1 MFSEIDK
8 EHLEKVVR
16 ERQRLA
22 ESRGFTLDYQL
33 QQEQKE
39 NVICH
44 PRLAPATDEKYDRA
58 VFNWAVWR
66 LSRNESATT
75 NFSKDEPDPSPQIL
89 KLFAEEFIVTRKRGL
104 PSQKTACHNF
114 TSFTSKW
121 ERETSR
127 TLPRQVKDDVLN
139 FIKDD
144 LTKKWGLPTKPR
156 EVYLV
161 TAKDIKYLLR
171 RLFGDDPHD
180 YVHERAR
187 VQTGSS
193 LALFAGSGARAGAIV
208 ESSSYRNTNECL
220 YYRWSKSAGR
230 VKRWVTIDPEFLKGW
245 RYRDDITLPKNWF
258 REHPILAMNFVYWVM
273 VHGIADDAFKGISSV
288 DELLAQRPPE
298 GRESWTLQWTDT
310 AKDLPFFRMVTPS
323 GPRSDKGLTFS
334 SLRHH
339 FTSLRERDG
348 FQNQLRVH
356 GIRGQVA
363 NRVDPKATEATR
375 SQALDHQN
383 HNTFLKYQ
391 APLKALDMQAVMY
404 DDVEPDYECRDMEQ
418 SMAHHRDPNV
428 PLHLDAAAIIEFE
441 HDEEVVALNR
451 RISELTDQIG
461 GEPDLHKSLAAE
473 RSRLYTKKARK
484 LRAKR
489 DAFVA
494 QWWNSCYDEYLAGN
508 RFSERDTTN
517 VFDIYSKYIPV
528 RARLRENLFKEA
540 TVDSEVGRQCL
551 KDMVSLCKSTDRV
564 VYYPGLAPM
573 DGLCPVCS
581 TPMSSLALQSR
592 AKHILQCQRKS
603 LNAAPYQQCYK
614 NGKRAHR
621 RVRRT
626 FVQFCYLCAQL
637 SYSEEDWIQ
646 HCSSHLANLEPR
658 CGQLTFRYTLV
669 APGFCPFCLG
679 DENKRADERF
689 RQWLDKTT
697 LLNHIDGH
705 LSALQPSAMALCPH
719 PCCSGKQYDGVVAL
733 RRHFFDVH
741 SIEEPRSNCV
751 RRKRR
756 WAVGL
761 QDPDNV
767 QDTEQQ
773 RFTENLA
780 EGAYD
785 RDDVLQGRRSSDCCD

>member
-1 MFSEIDK
+1 MFSELDK
-8 EHLEKVVR
+8 ECLEKAVR

-44 PRLAPATDEKYDRA
+44 PRLAPATDAKYDRA

-89 KLFAEEFIVTRKRGL
+89 KLFAEEFIATRKRGV
-104 PSQKTACHNF
+104 PSQKTTCHNF

-127 TLPRQVKDDVLN
+127 TLPRHVKDDVLN

-144 LTKKWGLPTKPR
+144 LTRKWELPTKPR
-156 EVYLV
+156 EVFLV
-161 TAKDIKYLLR
+161 TAKDIEYLLR

-193 LALFAGSGARAGAIV
+193 LSLFAGSGARAGAIV

-220 YYRWSKSAGR
+220 YYGHLSFHIKWSKPAGT

-245 RYRDDITLPKNWF
+245 RYRDDVTLPKNWF
-258 REHPILAMNFVYWVM
+258 REHPILAMNFVFWVM
-273 VHGIADDAFKGISSV
+273 VHGIADAAFKGISSV

-298 GRESWTLQWTDT
+298 GRESWTLQWTES
-310 AKDLPFFRMVTPS
+310 AKDLPFFRMVTPN

-339 FTSLRERDG
+339 FNSLRERDG

-383 HNTFLKYQ
+383 HDTFLKYQ
-391 APLKALDMQAVMY
+391 APLKALDMQAVMF
-404 DDVEPDYECRDMEQ
+404 DDIEPDYECRDMEQ

-428 PLHLDAAAIIEFE
+428 PLHLDAASLIELE
-441 HDEEVVALNR
+441 HDEEIIALNR

-473 RSRLYTKKARK
+473 RSRLYTKKAKK

-489 DAFVA
+489 AEFIE
-494 QWWNSCYDEYLAGN
+494 QWWNSCYDEYIAGN
-508 RFSERDTTN
+508 RFTERDTTN
-517 VFDIYSKYIPV
+517 VFDIYSKYIPI
-528 RARLRENLFKEA
+528 RARLRESLFKKA
-540 TVDSEVGRQCL
+540 TVDNACCL
-551 KDMVSLCKSTDRV
+551 LHHILETLAKVTNMKLRAQFVQSLLMNHGTSLDESTTSSTTCAITYGPESLVKRFAESRAIWKIV
-564 VYYPGLAPM
+564 VYTNAKL
-573 DGLCPVCS
+573 
-581 TPMSSLALQSR
+581 SR
-592 AKHILQCQRKS
+592 S
-603 LNAAPYQQCYK
+603 
-614 NGKRAHR
+614 
-621 RVRRT
+621 
-626 FVQFCYLCAQL
+626 
-637 SYSEEDWIQ
+637 
-646 HCSSHLANLEPR
+646 
-658 CGQLTFRYTLV
+658 
-669 APGFCPFCLG
+669 
-679 DENKRADERF
+679 
-689 RQWLDKTT
+689 
-697 LLNHIDGH
+697 
-705 LSALQPSAMALCPH
+705 
-719 PCCSGKQYDGVVAL
+719 
-733 RRHFFDVH
+733 
-741 SIEEPRSNCV
+741 
-751 RRKRR
+751 
-756 WAVGL
+756 
-761 QDPDNV
+761 
-767 QDTEQQ
+767 
-773 RFTENLA
+773 
-780 EGAYD
+780 
-785 RDDVLQGRRSSDCCD
+785 

>member
-1 MFSEIDK
+1 
-8 EHLEKVVR
+8 
-16 ERQRLA
+16 
-22 ESRGFTLDYQL
+22 
-33 QQEQKE
+33 
-39 NVICH
+39 
-44 PRLAPATDEKYDRA
+44 
-58 VFNWAVWR
+58 
-66 LSRNESATT
+66 
-75 NFSKDEPDPSPQIL
+75 
-89 KLFAEEFIVTRKRGL
+89 
-104 PSQKTACHNF
+104 
-114 TSFTSKW
+114 
-121 ERETSR
+121 
-127 TLPRQVKDDVLN
+127 
-139 FIKDD
+139 
-144 LTKKWGLPTKPR
+144 
-156 EVYLV
+156 
-161 TAKDIKYLLR
+161 
-171 RLFGDDPHD
+171 
-180 YVHERAR
+180 
-187 VQTGSS
+187 
-193 LALFAGSGARAGAIV
+193 
-208 ESSSYRNTNECL
+208 
-220 YYRWSKSAGR
+220 
-230 VKRWVTIDPEFLKGW
+230 
-245 RYRDDITLPKNWF
+245 
-258 REHPILAMNFVYWVM
+258 
-273 VHGIADDAFKGISSV
+273 
-288 DELLAQRPPE
+288 
-298 GRESWTLQWTDT
+298 
-310 AKDLPFFRMVTPS
+310 
-323 GPRSDKGLTFS
+323 
-334 SLRHH
+334 
-339 FTSLRERDG
+339 
-348 FQNQLRVH
+348 
-356 GIRGQVA
+356 
-363 NRVDPKATEATR
+363 KATEATR

-404 DDVEPDYECRDMEQ
+404 DDIEPDYECRDMEQ
-418 SMAHHRDPNV
+418 SMAHHRDLNV

-489 DAFVA
+489 DAFIA
-494 QWWNSCYDEYLAGN
+494 QWWKSCYDEYLAGN
-508 RFSERDTTN
+508 RFSERDTTK

-551 KDMVSLCKSTDRV
+551 QDMVSLCKSTDRV
-564 VYYPGLAPM
+564 VYYPGLAPV

-603 LNAAPYQQCYK
+603 LNAAPYQQYYK

-658 CGQLTFRYTLV
+658 CGQLTFRYTLA

-705 LSALQPSAMALCPH
+705 LSALQPSTMASCPH
-719 PCCSGKQYDGVVAL
+719 PCCSGKQYDGIVAL

-756 WAVGL
+756 CAVEL
-761 QDPDNV
+761 EDSDNV
-767 QDTEQQ
+767 QDAEQQ
-773 RFTENLA
+773 RFTEDLA

-785 RDDVLQGRRSSDCCD
+785 RYDILQGGRSSNCCD